1 MRSTPIVLLGVV
13 VGLFLQACSSVQT
26 VATGEAGNRAPAAKR
41 SVIIEPEELA
51 RSLAQ
56 QRGGREPIVLDARKL
71 EDYGPAHAAGAQRL
85 DISDWTKASREG
97 DRPNQGLRNTQAW
110 SVRIGVLG
118 IDESTPVIVYDE
130 GGMTNAARAW
140 FILRECG
147 VRDVRVVNGGWAQLC
162 PALDPALVQAGNPGE
177 FTPTRFAAKEPGGL
191 VSREE
196 LMQIA
201 VERSRAIVDVRS
213 FDEYKGSAT
222 SASRTGHVPG
232 AVNLPHKQ
240 LVNESGRLR
249 SPEELRALF
258 ASASGDKPV
267 VLYCQSGGRAA
278 FAALAAEHAGLADT
292 TVYYMSMGEWL
303 PDSSCPV
310 ERASD

>member
-1 MRSTPIVLLGVV
+1 MRMVLCALVAVSWALAG
-13 VGLFLQACSSVQT
+13 CSST
-26 VATGEAGNRAPAAKR
+26 TKVASEQRQSPP
-41 SVIIEPEELA
+41 SVVIEPEDLA
-51 RSLAQ
+51 RTLAQ
-56 QRGGREPIVLDARKL
+56 GGDERAPMLLDARKL

-85 DISDWTKASREG
+85 DINDWTKASREG
-97 DRPNQGLRNTQAW
+97 DGPNQGLRNTQAW
-110 SVRIGVLG
+110 SVRIGALG

-177 FTPTRFAAKEPGGL
+177 FLPTRFAAKEPGRV

-196 LMQIA
+196 LKQIGA
-201 VERSRAIVDVRS
+201 ERSRAVIDVRS
-213 FDEYKGSAT
+213 VDEYKGSAT
-222 SASRTGHVPG
+222 STTRTGHVPG
-232 AVNLPHKQ
+232 AANLPHKQ
-240 LVNESGRLR
+240 LMNESGRLR

-258 ASASGDKPV
+258 AGASGEKPA

-278 FAALAAEHAGLADT
+278 FAALAAEHAGLSDT

-303 PDSSCPV
+303 PDASCPV